1 MEEKGGAWTL
11 VARFSNN
18 DQPNWMKTSG
28 EWWFDR
34 TNDVG
39 DSADPSTNNDMI
51 SVAFWTVSGREFKIT
66 RSDDPQHTAL
76 LQTTGDC
83 LHGQTFRANITS
95 YGDFTN
101 GKSWKIRANEDGCRG
116 SCNVLY
122 AGSYKE
128 TAGFQQANCSGQIQ
142 SSNKIS
148 FWCGIGSRGSVLMI
162 GGGGDASVRI
172 RRSRDWNNSK
182 QSFL

>member
-18 DQPNWMKTSG
+18 DQRNWMKRSG
-28 EWWFDR
+28 DWWFDR
-34 TNDVG
+34 TNDEG

-51 SVAFWTVSGREFKIT
+51 SLAFWTVSDREFKIT
-66 RSDDPQHTAL
+66 RSDDTQHTAL
-76 LQTTGDC
+76 LRTTGDC

-101 GKSWKIRANEDGCRG
+101 GKSWKIRANDYGCRG

-122 AGSYKE
+122 AGSYQK
-128 TAGFQQANCSGQIQ
+128 TTGFRQANCSGQIQ

-162 GGGGDASVRI
+162 GGGGDACGSG
-172 RRSRDWNNSK
+172 DHG
-182 QSFL
+182 LE